1 MVHDLP
7 GVGENLHN
15 HVSYGLDFTLDKA
28 PQSELNIDSADLYLY
43 NQTGPLSSTG
53 LAQVTGILAS
63 TYTTKDDPDIQIFFA
78 GYQAVCTSKVGITD
92 LVTHDN
98 RETVRFTSVNLHS
111 ESRGKYFIL
120 SFIGSYPWILF
131 YCLVYFRENNVKEQ

>member
-1 MVHDLP
+1 MHDLP

-15 HVSYGLDFTLDKA
+15 HVSYGLDFTLDQV
-28 PQSELNIDSADLYLY
+28 PQSQLNIDSSDLYIY

-53 LAQVTGILAS
+53 LAQVTGIFPS
-63 TYTTKDDPDIQIFFA
+63 TFTTKDDPDIQIFFA
-78 GYQAVCTSKVGITD
+78 GYQAVCKSKVAIAD

-131 YCLVYFRENNVKEQ
+131 YYPIYFRAHNDKI